1 MDTHTRSSI
10 AKFLIQSGYLDQFIE
25 QALQNLR
32 DAVLLAND
40 SDLVARRREFVGAEQ
55 GLFEIAI
62 IDSQDQRLA
71 HLWDEEDGEDTVCGY
86 CSVEKVHH
94 YIRKISQL

>member
-40 SDLVARRREFVGAEQ
+40 SDLVARRREFVGAKQFADSLRYTLQSTYETDDPEAIDRQ
-55 GLFEIAI
+55 IAP
-62 IDSQDQRLA
+62 
-71 HLWDEEDGEDTVCGY
+71 
-86 CSVEKVHH
+86 
-94 YIRKISQL
+94 